1 MVSFFRFCLLSLEG
15 LNLATQKRKMIVVNQ
30 TSQSLERFAEVPF
43 SLFLLAVE
51 L

>member
-15 LNLATQKRKMIVVNQ
+15 LNLVTQKRKMTVNRS
-30 TSQSLERFAEVPF
+30 SQSLERFAEVPF